1 MTVPGSGGRFRL
13 RASVDL
19 YTHRCG
25 DRWSGRM
32 FIHNRC
38 GPVLDKAVG
47 NRVQARPGKHC
58 ERLVKKPPACPPP
71 TQAG

>member
-38 GPVLDKAVG
+38 GPVLDKAVD
-47 NRVQARPGKHC
+47 NRVQA
-58 ERLVKKPPACPPP
+58 
-71 TQAG
+71 